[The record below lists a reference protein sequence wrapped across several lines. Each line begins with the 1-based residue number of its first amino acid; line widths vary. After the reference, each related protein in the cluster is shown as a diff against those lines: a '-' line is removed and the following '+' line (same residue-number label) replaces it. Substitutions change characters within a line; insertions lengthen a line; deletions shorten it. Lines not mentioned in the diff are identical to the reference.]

1 MKPSTLN
8 LISGILGIW
17 IILVVVLG
25 FSSTLSNFF
34 LILSGAA
41 VAFLS
46 YRIKPFLESS
56 LESRSRQ
63 NDSEI
68 SPDDDNDDTK
78 NQTSS
83 DSDEAELI

>member
-1 MKPSTLN
+1 MKPSTSN

-17 IILVVVLG
+17 IIFVVVLD

-46 YRIKPFLESS
+46 YRVKPFLKSS
-56 LESRSRQ
+56 PRQ

-68 SPDDDNDDTK
+68 FPDSDDDIK
-78 NQTSS
+78 SQTSS
-83 DSDEAELI
+83 DSDEAGLI